1 MKININPKMFLKTL
15 KNVFTREN
23 PVQIYFGSASS
34 GKSYNIMMMAVFW
47 ALQGRT
53 VLIARKEQ
61 SQLRRSVWA
70 EVKKAMIRLSLDKYF
85 DLQISQFQMLSKI
98 GKGAIMF
105 TGVDDPDKLKSIT
118 APMATAIDT
127 VILEEADG
135 FTEEDFDQ
143 LRIRCRGFSMFP
155 KRALVIFNP
164 VSIAKMKWMYDRY
177 FRANGWDDEID
188 MFLDTKDVFIQR
200 CVYGDNLYLTPDDIE
215 KMELLK
221 TQNPRKYRV
230 YGEGRFGASGKTVF
244 DPNKY
249 WVEDFDI
256 GDILSSGFELRIV
269 GDFGYV
275 HASAMSIC
283 LWDKKNS
290 KIYIIGLVYEYELT
304 KEKLA
309 KLCKEKLIEL
319 GYSLKIRSQW
329 DSAEPASIR
338 TLQDNGL
345 LGAMKAKKGQGSVS
359 RQVDFLQSQTI
370 IIHES
375 CKEIQWEMESLNF
388 KKNKDGTYNEEL
400 DDSNGDDGIAS
411 LRYAFSYDAWKLGNT
426 AKGGRVDT
434 TKKTAKQT
442 GNEEFDNLK

>member
-1 MKININPKMFLKTL
+1 MRIIMNPKMFLQTL
-15 KNVFTREN
+15 KSVFSRDH

-70 EVKKAMIRLSLDKYF
+70 EVKKAMTRLGLEKYF

-127 VILEEADG
+127 VILEEADS

-143 LRIRCRGFSMFP
+143 LRIRCRGYSIFP
-155 KRALVIFNP
+155 KRAIVIFNP
-164 VSIAKMKWMYDRY
+164 VSIAKMRWLYDRY
-177 FRANGWDDEID
+177 FRLNGWDDEVD
-188 MFLDTKDVFIQR
+188 MVFENEEVYIQR
-200 CVYGDNLYLTPDDIE
+200 CVYGDNKYLTSDDIE
-215 KMELLK
+215 KMEKLK

-230 YGEGRFGASGKTVF
+230 YGEGRFGASGKVVF

-256 GDILSSGFELRIV
+256 DEVMSRGYQLRIG

-275 HASAMSIC
+275 HASAMSVC
-283 LWDKKNS
+283 LWNTKKDI
-290 KIYIIGLVYEYELT
+290 IYVIGLVYEHELT

-309 KLCKEKLIEL
+309 VKCKDKLSEL
-319 GYSLKIRSQW
+319 GYSLRTQSRW

-345 LGAMKAKKGQGSVS
+345 KGATPARKGQGSVS
-359 RQVDFLQSQTI
+359 RQVDFLQGKTI
-370 IIHES
+370 IIHS
-375 CKEIQWEMESLNF
+375 DCKELQWEMESLNF

-411 LRYAFSYDAWKLGNT
+411 LRYAFSVDAWKAGGS
-426 AKGGRVDT
+426 AKGARVST
-434 TKKTAKQT
+434 TGMQLTEKDVAFI
-442 GNEEFDNLK
+442 NMR

>member
-1 MKININPKMFLKTL
+1 MKITINPLIFLKTL
-15 KNVFTREN
+15 IKAFFREN

-34 GKSYNIMMMAVFW
+34 GKSFNIMMMAVFW

-70 EVKKAMIRLSLDKYF
+70 EVKKAMTRLKLERF
-85 DLQISQFQMLSKI
+85 FELQISQFQMLSKI

-127 VILEEADG
+127 VILEEADS

-143 LRIRCRGFSMFP
+143 LRIRCRGYSKFP
-155 KRALVIFNP
+155 KRAIVIFNP
-164 VSIAKMKWMYDRY
+164 VSIAKMKWLYDRY
-177 FRANGWDDEID
+177 FRANGWDDETD
-188 MFLDTKDVFIQR
+188 MVFENEEVYIQR
-200 CVYGDNLYLTPDDIE
+200 CVYGDNEYLTPDDIE
-215 KMELLK
+215 KMERLK
-221 TQNPRKYRV
+221 DQNPRKYRV
-230 YGEGRFGASGKTVF
+230 YGEGRFGASGKVVF

-256 GDILSSGFELRIV
+256 GEKMSQGYLLRIG

-275 HASAMSIC
+275 HASTMVIS
-283 LWDKKNS
+283 LWDKRNS
-290 KIYIIGLVYEYELT
+290 TIYIIGLVYEYEQT

-309 KLCKEKLIEL
+309 KLCKDKLVEL
-319 GYSLKIRSQW
+319 GYSLNTKVLF

-345 LGAMKAKKGQGSVS
+345 RGAVKAKKGQGSVT
-359 RQVDFLQSQTI
+359 RQVDLLQSQTI
-370 IIHES
+370 IIHPD

-388 KKNKDGTYNEEL
+388 KKNADGTYNEEL
-400 DDSNGDDGIAS
+400 DDSNGDDGIAG
-411 LRYAFSYDAWKLGNT
+411 LRYAYSFDAWKGGKSI
-426 AKGGRVDT
+426 AGGRVDLDGSRMS
-434 TKKTAKQT
+434 ADAIAFA
-442 GNEEFDNLK
+442 NMR